1 MIMKGILLL
10 ITFCCSLVLRAQ
22 EQVEPHFQHINTRGH
37 IVKVLS
43 RDRDGVMW
51 LGTTSGLLSLPQLE
65 SRNPQT
71 YDRRHPDLNASI
83 RNIQCD
89 SLGHLWIT
97 TNDNDNLRYRPA
109 DNGFERMDTATFL
122 RHGAAF
128 SKDYH
133 LLVDLTGSG
142 WIWKD
147 GTLAH
152 FTAGSD
158 QEHTMLRQPA
168 HSIRFVSRSA
178 DGVLV
183 VCTDEALH
191 FLSASSGRILHATPL
206 PTQNRVHQLYAAP
219 DGVIWL
225 NYFSRIERFDY
236 RTRQWLAPI
245 TLPSQVRSITI
256 DDKGLFWVA
265 TNSDGI
271 YIFDRQGQTR
281 QHLRHNPWDA
291 SSLLSDAVHLVYY
304 DPALRAIW
312 VTYTKGGM
320 SVCNPHNSSFIT
332 HSITNPAA
340 PHLLTDV
347 ISLTEAA
354 NQSGIYVGMENRGA
368 YFRPH
373 DSQQWRQVLADASV
387 ISLYSESDGTLWAG
401 LYSQGLV
408 RIDPS
413 GHRTT
418 YFSTGSPFAI
428 TRTGQEILVALL
440 ARGIWS
446 LDPRTGNVQD
456 THIGPLYAYD
466 IRQYGSTTYAATT
479 EGLYRRDGSQ
489 SWQCLHT
496 GNYRSLRIDSRGYI
510 WLLGGEGSEGLSV
523 FDPQGDPVDVP
534 LGLDRAPLRSI
545 ECDDQ
550 DRIWIMYD
558 NVLLQLGHSA
568 ASPSELTCN
577 STTVN
582 HDADNIYYNFNSST
596 LDHQGN
602 LWLGSSQGYQCFGNV
617 AALTSETS
625 PSLQP
630 FRLVLGS
637 LSINDITV
645 CPGSQQFGHE
655 ILQGDILHTHHLEL
669 RHNENNLILE
679 FSHVDGGFLDNESYL
694 YQLRGLSDQWHPV
707 KDNMISLSSLP
718 SGHYELLLCSR
729 NVEAK
734 TLLTIHIAPPLWN
747 TWWAWLL
754 YALLL
759 AGLGLWAWR
768 NYTHRRHLRAK
779 VQQMQL
785 RQQQETHINEMKLRF
800 FTNISHDLR
809 TPLSLIIS
817 PIEEL
822 IADAS
827 LTAHR
832 STLQMIHRN
841 AQLLHHLVSQI
852 LDFRRLEFG
861 REQVNLSYGDIVS
874 LVSGV
879 CQSFVVKAQ
888 KENIQF
894 AFRPSAERIDTLFDN
909 DKTTKILMNLLS
921 NAFKFTPSS
930 GAIAVAMQLHGD
942 EIFITVTDSGV
953 GIPDTDKPHIFDRF
967 YQSEHS
973 HQDQVGSG
981 IGLHI
986 AREYTRLQG
995 GDITVADNP
1004 EGVGTQFCVTIPL
1017 RKQEQ
1022 LAVAQPVEVQQL
1034 VADEAPASEP
1044 EGVRLLLVD
1053 DNPDFLSYLSQSLSA
1068 HYQVTCASNGQQ
1080 AWQLLQEQDIDI
1092 LVSDVMM
1099 DQMDGLELCRRVK
1112 TNLST
1117 SHIAVVLLTAKSL
1130 STDELA
1136 GLEAGADDYITKPFH
1151 MDILRQRVARLVEQ
1165 HQQHQHRFAN
1175 EVDISPS
1182 DITITSLDQQLIEH
1196 AIAVIEAHI
1205 EDPEFGVEQLSEEL
1219 NMHRSNLYKKLQHIT
1234 GQTPIQFI
1242 RLIRLKRG
1250 RQLLEQSGMY
1260 ISEVA
1265 YRVGFNSPRLFSR
1278 YFKEAFGFSP
1288 SDMGN
1293 S

>member
-1 MIMKGILLL
+1 MKGLLLL
-10 ITFCCSLVLRAQ
+10 ITFCCSVLSHAQ
-22 EQVEPHFQHINTRGH
+22 EQVEHHFQHVNTRGH
-37 IVKVLS
+37 IIKVIA
-43 RDRDGVMW
+43 RDPADVMW
-51 LGTTSGLLSLPQLE
+51 LGTSSGLVSLPQLE
-65 SRNPQT
+65 SHKPQT
-71 YDRRHPDLNASI
+71 YDRRLPDLDASI
-83 RNIQCD
+83 RGIQCD
-89 SLGHLWIT
+89 SLGYLWIT

-109 DNGFERMDTATFL
+109 DNSIERMDTATFL

-128 SKDYH
+128 YKNYD
-133 LLVDLTGSG
+133 LLVAPAGNG
-142 WIWKD
+142 WIWKG
-147 GTLAH
+147 GTLAQ
-152 FTAGSD
+152 FAAGSD
-158 QEHTMLRQPA
+158 QEHTILRQPE
-168 HSIRFVSRSA
+168 HPIRYVSHLSS
-178 DGVLV
+178 DVLL
-183 VCTDEALH
+183 VCTDDALH
-191 FLSASSGRILHATPL
+191 FLSVPSGRILHTTHL
-206 PTQNRVHQLYAAP
+206 PVHERIHQLYASP
-219 DGVIWL
+219 DGIVWL
-225 NYFSRIERFDY
+225 NCFSRLECYDY
-236 RTRQWLAPI
+236 RQRQWLTPV
-245 TLPSQVRSITI
+245 TLPSQVRSCAF
-256 DDKGLFWVA
+256 DDKGQLWVA

-271 YIFDRQGQTR
+271 YIIDRQGHTL
-281 QHLRHNPWDA
+281 QHLQHNPWDA
-291 SSLLSDAVHLVYY
+291 SSLLSDAIHLVYY
-304 DPALRAIW
+304 DPVLRAIW
-312 VTYTKGGM
+312 VAYSKGGM
-320 SVCNPHNSSFIT
+320 SVCDTQNSIFIT
-332 HSITNPAA
+332 HRITNPAA
-340 PHLLTDV
+340 PHLRTDV
-347 ISLTEAA
+347 ISMTEAA
-354 NQSGIYVGMENRGA
+354 DQSGIYVGMEERGA
-368 YFRPH
+368 YYRPH
-373 DSQQWRQVLADASV
+373 GSQQWQQLFGNASV
-387 ISLYSESDGTLWAG
+387 TSLYSESDGTLWAG
-401 LYSQGLV
+401 VYSQGLV
-408 RIDPS
+408 RIDRS
-413 GHRTT
+413 GRRTT
-418 YFSTGSPFAI
+418 YFPNCSPFAI
-428 TRTGQEILVALL
+428 ARIGDEILVALL
-440 ARGIWS
+440 SQGIWS
-446 LDPRTGNVQD
+446 LDPKTGQIHD
-456 THIGPLYAYD
+456 THLGPHYAYD
-466 IRQYGSTTYAATT
+466 IRQYGATTYAATT
-479 EGLYRRDGSQ
+479 EGLFTRRGSQ
-489 SWQCLHT
+489 AWQLLHA
-496 GNYRSLRIDSRGYI
+496 GNYRSLRIDSQGYM

-523 FDPQGDPVDVP
+523 FDPQGQPVHVP

-545 ECDDQ
+545 ECDGQ
-550 DRIWIMYD
+550 DRIWIIYG
-558 NVLLQLGHSA
+558 NELLQLGHNASKA
-568 ASPSELTCN
+568 AELICT

-602 LWLGSSQGYQCFGNV
+602 LWLGSSQGFQCFGDV
-617 AALTSETS
+617 ASLTSDTN
-625 PSLQP
+625 PALQP
-630 FRLVLGS
+630 CRLVLGS

-645 CPGSQQFGHE
+645 FPGSQQFGHE

-669 RHNENNLILE
+669 RYNENNLILE

-694 YQLRGLSDQWHPV
+694 YQLRGLSDQWHHV
-707 KDNMISLSSLP
+707 KDNTISLSSLP

-768 NYTHRRHLRAK
+768 NYSHRRHLRAK

-822 IADAS
+822 IADAT

-894 AFRPSAERIDTLFDN
+894 AFRPSAERIDTLFDS

-953 GIPDTDKPHIFDRF
+953 GIPDTDKPHIFVRF
-967 YQSEHS
+967 YQSEHVR
-973 HQDQVGSG
+973 QDQVGSG

-1017 RKQEQ
+1017 RKQDQ

-1053 DNPDFLSYLSQSLSA
+1053 DNPDFLSYLSQSLST

-1099 DQMDGLELCRRVK
+1099 DLMDGLELCRRVK

-1293 S
+1293 N